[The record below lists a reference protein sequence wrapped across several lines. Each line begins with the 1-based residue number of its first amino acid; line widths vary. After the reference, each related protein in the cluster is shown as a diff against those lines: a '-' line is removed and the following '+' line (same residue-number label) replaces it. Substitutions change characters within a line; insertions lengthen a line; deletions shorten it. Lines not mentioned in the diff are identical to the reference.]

1 MRFMSCNIDHYFWI
15 QGDIIIAIYVDN
27 LLVVGKK
34 FDNLNFVKLEL
45 SEAFQM
51 TDIGAFIL

>member
-1 MRFMSCNIDHYFWI
+1 MSCNIDHYFWI
-15 QGDIIIAIYVDN
+15 QGDIIRAIYVDN
-27 LLVVGKK
+27 LLVVEKK

-51 TDIGAFIL
+51 TNIGAFIL